1 MSRRLLVA
9 WLVIVLVSTAAS
21 VGAGA
26 IEDRVDSHIEAAVDD
41 GVRPAD
47 FHHLFMAFALRDTL
61 SDWDDAER
69 DLDRVAGVRRVDP
82 LMVDEIRLIRARLN
96 LDRGRDAAARELFRT
111 MGGLSSWWFQ
121 GPVPLE
127 ELQDFDK
134 LAVPLAADVEWRSVA
149 GADPLG
155 WVRLSGLA
163 WPPRRQMAYL
173 ATTVVSDSE
182 QPAAVRIG
190 AAQVA
195 RVWLN
200 GFEVMT
206 TPQPLR
212 RAEDQVAGGG
222 WLRQGRNLLVVAVA
236 SENDRWWL
244 RVRLTRPNGS
254 PLDGVREVREPPA
267 DRVAAERR
275 PPAVRDLG
283 GEIRRAVEE
292 GTPGASMALAAYLV
306 AHRPEPEG
314 GGGMRAACGAARA
327 DTPGEA
333 RLLEWMVT
341 SEAGASRDLLL
352 GAVAADPNL
361 LWARLELAGW
371 YGERGLFEEAHGL
384 LGEANERDAV
394 VRGAKLDL
402 DAGLWGAV
410 ALPAMAELGR
420 AYPRCVRVNLGVAES
435 AIQARRWDLAAEA
448 VSRLEVLTPGSVA
461 IIDLRRRL
469 AESCGD
475 GEALRHLFADEL
487 ARDPNRPAVRIRLAR
502 LVAADE
508 DLEGARDCLHEG
520 LRRSPD
526 NVELMIELAGI
537 EHSSGDDA
545 RAATLAREVLELRPQ
560 NRRAQR
566 LLELLGER
574 SEILDWLRTPAEMWR
589 MADAA
594 VQEGHAVLLLDH
606 RETRFLP
613 SHLTEE
619 KVQLVFLVHAADRAD
634 DLLTH
639 HLPFVAESERL
650 RVLRA
655 RILRRDGS
663 EIAARQGDT
672 PRLSEPEFNLYY
684 DTRLRI
690 LRFSELE
697 DGDIIEIAYVLTET
711 EESNETGPY
720 NGGLIRLG
728 RDVPVALMELELAGP
743 EELLPDWE
751 LVHLEGEPT
760 LEEDSDGVHHLRWK
774 WRDLLAVI
782 PDVPPAPQLIVTP
795 YLVYSNH
802 PDWGSL
808 ADWYARH
815 VAPRIRVSEQ
825 VRETA
830 QQLVGGLDDR
840 LERINRIYRFVTNE
854 IRYVGLEF
862 GEHRFRPFSAD
873 WVLHHRI
880 GDCKDKAALLVALY
894 DSIGVPARMVMVRT
908 SDLGPVS
915 NETAVLEIFNH
926 AIAYLP
932 EDNLWL
938 DGTANGHAPYPPPM
952 VDQNAVV
959 LVVDGDQSRLQN
971 TPAVGG
977 GLARSRFS
985 LSPGEEGTVKLA
997 IRVEDTGE
1005 AADLRRVR
1013 FAGSRED
1020 QRVSR
1025 WLQELFPGAQLT
1037 GKPKLQLRP
1046 GRDPTIM
1053 EIEGTVAR
1061 SALESSGGIRVFPG
1075 GLEWAAR
1082 MVPGGTRHGPLM
1094 VAVRPDLEWTLDVNL
1109 GRPPG
1114 NLPEAVDLDTP
1125 FGSLRV
1131 ETLAQAQGY
1140 RIEGFLHLE
1149 PGLVGAG
1156 EVVDMREFLV
1166 AVERHLERRLESP

>member
-1 MSRRLLVA
+1 MSRCLLIVCMTT
-9 WLVIVLVSTAAS
+9 VLVCAATLV
-21 VGAGA
+21 VGGV
-26 IEDRVDSHIEAAVDD
+26 IEDRVDSHIEAAVDG

-47 FHHLFMAFALRDTL
+47 FHHLFMAFAWRGTL
-61 SDWDDAER
+61 SDWNDADR
-69 DLDRVAGVRRVDP
+69 KLDRVAGVHRVDP

-127 ELQDFDK
+127 ELQDFDR
-134 LAVPLAADVEWRSVA
+134 LAVPPAADVEWRAVA
-149 GADPLG
+149 GTDPLG

-182 QPAAVRIG
+182 QPVAVRIG

-200 GFEVMT
+200 GLEVVT

-212 RAEDQVAGGG
+212 RAEDQEAGGA

-244 RVRLTRPNGS
+244 RARLTRPDGS
-254 PLDGVREVREPPA
+254 PLDGVREVREPTT
-267 DRVAAERR
+267 DRTAIERR
-275 PPAVRDLG
+275 PPVVRKLG
-283 GEIRRAVEE
+283 GEIRRAVES

-314 GGGMRAACGAARA
+314 GGGMRAACGVARA
-327 DTPGEA
+327 DAPGEA

-341 SEAGASRDLLL
+341 SEAGAVRDLLL

-371 YGERGLFEEAHGL
+371 YGERSLFEEAHAV
-384 LGEANERDAV
+384 LGEANESDAV

-410 ALPAMAELGR
+410 ALPTMAELGR
-420 AYPRCVRVNLGVAES
+420 AYPGCVRVNLSIAES

-448 VSRLEVLTPGSVA
+448 VSRLEALTPGSAA
-461 IIDLRRRL
+461 IIDLRKRL

-475 GEALRHLFADEL
+475 GEALRLLFADEL
-487 ARDPNRPAVRIRLAR
+487 TRDPNRPNVRIRLAR
-502 LVAADE
+502 LVAANE
-508 DLEGARDCLHEG
+508 DLEGARDLLDEG
-520 LRRSPD
+520 LRRSPG
-526 NVELMIELAGI
+526 NVDLMIELAGI

-545 RAATLAREVLELRPQ
+545 RAATLAHEVLELRPQ

-574 SEILDWLRTPAEMWR
+574 SESLDWLRTPEEMWR
-589 MADAA
+589 MADTAA
-594 VQEGHAVLLLDH
+594 REGHAVVLLDH

-684 DTRLRI
+684 DTRLRV

-697 DGDIIEIAYVLTET
+697 DGDIIEIVYVLTET

-728 RDVPVALMELELAGP
+728 RNVPVALMELELAGP

-760 LEEDSDGVHHLRWK
+760 LEEDSDGVHHLRWR

-802 PDWGSL
+802 PDWGNL

-908 SDLGPVS
+908 NDLGPVS

-938 DGTANGHAPYPPPM
+938 DGTATGHAPYPPPTG
-952 VDQNAVV
+952 DQNAVV
-959 LVVDGDQSRLQN
+959 LVVDGAQSRLQN
-971 TPAVGG
+971 TPVAGG

-985 LSPGEEGTVKLA
+985 LSPGEVGAVKLA
-997 IRVEDTGE
+997 IRVDDTGE

-1053 EIEGTVAR
+1053 EIEGMVAR
-1061 SALESSGGIRVFPG
+1061 SALESTGGIRIFPG
-1075 GLEWAAR
+1075 SLEWAAS
-1082 MVPGGTRHGPLM
+1082 MVPGGARHGPLM
-1094 VAVRPDLEWTLDVNL
+1094 VAVRPDLEWTLDVDL

-1114 NLPEAVDLDTP
+1114 NLPEVVDLDTP
-1125 FGSLRV
+1125 FGLLRV
-1131 ETLAQAQGY
+1131 EVHAQAQGY
-1140 RIEGFLHLE
+1140 RVEGLLHLE
-1149 PGLVGAG
+1149 PGLVEAG

-1166 AVERHLERRLESP
+1166 AVERHLDRRLESP